1 MVLLYG
7 LVFLCFIA
15 GVVLLTRGVKEV
27 RQDET
32 ETVVQRLTRVRQRRA
47 ELAPDYDE
55 FDDESREAEREL
67 ARREEQVAAAQR
79 PGLVPS
85 LNKALTSFSA
95 ASRLEENLGHL
106 RSQWRASE
114 LVLGSLML
122 GILLFIAFTF
132 LGAMIFGLLLGASCL
147 LLPWA
152 YAKWLRTRY
161 LRKFEEQLSDTLLL
175 MSNSLKAGFSFLQAM
190 EMVSREAQPPVSDE
204 FRRVTQE
211 IAVGLSIPQA
221 LMNLS
226 ERQQST
232 DLDLMVTAVL
242 IQREVGGG
250 LAEILEIISGVI
262 RERMRIKG
270 EIRVLT
276 TQGRLTGF
284 LLSLLPVFIGVLLH
298 FVSIASNTVTRESF
312 MTPLIS
318 TDLGQMLLMIAVGM
332 QLIGLFFI
340 MRIVSI
346 RV

>member
-7 LVFLCFIA
+7 VIIFCFIA
-15 GVVLLTRGVKEV
+15 GVVLLTRGVKET

-32 ETVVQRLTRVRQRRA
+32 ETVVARLTRVRQRRE

-55 FDDESREAEREL
+55 LDDEAREAEREL
-67 ARREEQVAAAQR
+67 ARREEQAAASQR

-85 LNKALTSFSA
+85 LNKVVSSFSA

-114 LVLGSLML
+114 LVAGSIML
-122 GILLFIAFTF
+122 GILLFIVLSF
-132 LGAMIFGLLLGASCL
+132 LGSMIFGIVLAVLCL
-147 LLPWA
+147 LLPWG
-152 YAKWLRTRY
+152 YARWLRTRY
-161 LRKFEEQLSDTLLL
+161 LRKFEDQLSDTLLL

-190 EMVSREAQPPVSDE
+190 EMVSREAQPPISDE

-221 LMNLS
+221 LTNLS
-226 ERQQST
+226 ERIKST

-250 LAEILEIISGVI
+250 LAEILEIISAVI

-276 TQGRLTGF
+276 TQGRMTGF
-284 LLSLLPVFIGVLLH
+284 LLSLLPIFMGFLLH
-298 FVSIASNTVTRESF
+298 FVSIATNITGESF
-312 MTPLIS
+312 MNPLLH
-318 TDLGQMLLMIAVGM
+318 TQLGGMLIMIAIAM
-332 QLIGLFFI
+332 QLLGLFFI

>member
-1 MVLLYG
+1 MGLLYFVV
-7 LVFLCFIA
+7 LFCFIS
-15 GVVLLTRGVKEV
+15 GVVLLTRGVKET
-27 RQDET
+27 RQGET
-32 ETVVQRLTRVRQRRA
+32 ETVVARLTRVRQRRE

-55 FDDESREAEREL
+55 LDDEAREAEREM
-67 ARREEQVAAAQR
+67 ARREEQVAASQR

-85 LNKALTSFSA
+85 LNRVMDSFSA
-95 ASRLEENLGHL
+95 ASRLEETLGHL

-114 LVLGSLML
+114 LVFGSIML
-122 GILLFIAFTF
+122 GVILFIIFSF
-132 LGAMIFGLLLGASCL
+132 MGSMIFGLALAAMCL

-152 YAKWLRTRY
+152 YARWLRARY
-161 LRKFEEQLSDTLLL
+161 MRKFEDQLSDTLLL
-175 MSNSLKAGFSFLQAM
+175 MSNSLKAGFSFLQSM
-190 EMVSREAQPPVSDE
+190 EMVSREAQPPISDE

-211 IAVGLSIPQA
+211 IAVGLTIPQA
-221 LMNLS
+221 LTNLS
-226 ERQQST
+226 DRIKST

-250 LAEILEIISGVI
+250 LAEILEIISAVI

-276 TQGRLTGF
+276 TQGRATGF
-284 LLSLLPVFIGVLLH
+284 ILSLLPIFIGILLH
-298 FVSIASNTVTRESF
+298 FVSIATNITRESF

-318 TDLGQMLLMIAVGM
+318 TELGHMLIIIAIVM
-332 QLIGLFFI
+332 QLMGLFFI